1 MEEKEHGIRRET
13 ELVLNITSRLTVSVI
28 LGKRIIVTK
37 YLLPHL
43 KNGVKN
49 FPLRC
54 CFED

>member
-43 KNGVKN
+43 QNEVKN